1 MFFPTLSPHT
11 SKMELLILSPVM
23 RLGTIGPMPCARM
36 VIFQI
41 GSTKTGHTRPVAA
54 EVLMDETLDP
64 ILAFPDKKFPVK
76 VKCNPVISTFPS
88 GITYAISES
97 IWIPIPASSTRAD
110 LKRWMSWEQPGS
122 QFDEA
127 KVSGSRGNTYVVRR
141 NKATGTLSCS
151 CPGFKWRGKCKHLT
165 KAFPT

>member
-1 MFFPTLSPHT
+1 LSNLET
-11 SKMELLILSPVM
+11 VILWKDASVLFENDVLPY
-23 RLGTIGPMPCARM
+23 
-36 VIFQI
+36 VI
-41 GSTKTGHTRPVAA
+41 AA
-54 EVLMDETLDP
+54 HEQDGVIA